1 MDIQLKLEKP
11 LQELIDI
18 FLSEKPLEGAIWL
31 IDTIRLH
38 FKDKH
43 YATFFKL
50 LEDQLYKIRTEI
62 SIRINDIDAAVDEF
76 LKENR

>member
-18 FLSEKPLEGAIWL
+18 FLSEKPLEGTIWL

-43 YATFFKL
+43 YAAFFKL

-62 SIRINDIDAAVDEF
+62 SIRINDIDAAVD
-76 LKENR
+76 NV